1 MTQRI
6 DLYTSVHKGL
16 RALLTEV
23 TGAAALV
30 DLSSPV
36 AVDLLVGRVERLLG
50 FLDEHAEH
58 EDRHVLPALRTIAP
72 VLEASLAGEHR
83 AIELLQQQVQQAAE
97 ALAAADP
104 PQRRAVALD
113 LSRRLDEL
121 TAAHLAHMHREE
133 REAQPAFWTAL
144 HDAELAGI
152 QERIMTSIPP
162 ARMAEWMEL
171 VLPALDPAE
180 RAAMAARVAG

>member
-1 MTQRI
+1 MTRRI

-16 RALLTEV
+16 RALLSGV
-23 TGAAALV
+23 SGAAALAE
-30 DLSSPV
+30 PMTP
-36 AVDLLVGRVERLLG
+36 AEVDLLVGRIDRMLG

-83 AIELLQQQVQQAAE
+83 AIERLHQEVQQAGD
-97 ALAAADP
+97 ALAAAEA
-104 PQRRAVALD
+104 PQRRAAALD
-113 LSRRLDEL
+113 LSRRLDQL
-121 TAAHLAHMHREE
+121 VAAHGSHMDREE
-133 REAQPAFWTAL
+133 SEAQPAFWAAL
-144 HDAELAGI
+144 DDAELAAI

-180 RAAMAARVAG
+180 RAALIERAG